1 MQRIAQKPGRG
12 VVEGDTGFVAGSF
25 DSEDEHG
32 TRIGTEEFASV
43 AQPFPRCKLLILCLV
58 FGNTRP
64 RIPAPMPIVR
74 VKENEPFDVALR
86 RFKRAVEKTGLLTEL
101 RAREFYEKPTAER
114 KRKHAAAVKR
124 RYKRMRAQMLPP
136 KLY

>member
-1 MQRIAQKPGRG
+1 
-12 VVEGDTGFVAGSF
+12 
-25 DSEDEHG
+25 
-32 TRIGTEEFASV
+32 
-43 AQPFPRCKLLILCLV
+43 
-58 FGNTRP
+58 
-64 RIPAPMPIVR
+64 MPIVR

-136 KLY
+136 KLYKARPAFFGAAGGAQALLAAVIWRFAMALREQLNEDI